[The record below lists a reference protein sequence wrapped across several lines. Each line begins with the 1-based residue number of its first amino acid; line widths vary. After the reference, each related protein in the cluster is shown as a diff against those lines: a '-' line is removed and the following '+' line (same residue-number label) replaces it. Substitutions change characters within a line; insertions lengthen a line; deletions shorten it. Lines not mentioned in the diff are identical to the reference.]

1 MKLFYFSTD
10 NKLVTNKKETTY
22 SKEYLMRKE
31 KMVLKDFDT
40 AFNCYDH
47 LNKKIISLRQWE
59 VTIMIALMVLFMS
72 NNISCIAIFILV
84 SIAGSLISILELRE
98 LGSMQYDKKQ
108 ILYLEKIFSNP
119 NVDEYW
125 DAIYNYEFR
134 DLRLNKMKFTRKILQ
149 SIKCLQKPD
158 FIFWR
163 LVWISIWIVL
173 ICLKL
178 IPFFL
183 NLDILNRCS
192 WDIVSCIL

>member
-1 MKLFYFSTD
+1 MKLFYFSTN
-10 NKLVTNKKETTY
+10 NKLVANKKETVY

-72 NNISCIAIFILV
+72 NNISCIVIFILV

-108 ILYLEKIFSNP
+108 ILYLEKMFSNP

-163 LVWISIWIVL
+163 LVWISIWIIL

-178 IPFFL
+178 IPLFL

-192 WDIVSCIL
+192 WNIVSCIL

>member
-149 SIKCLQKPD
+149 SVKCLQKPD

>member
-192 WDIVSCIL
+192 WNIVSCIL

>member
-1 MKLFYFSTD
+1 MKLFYFSTN
-10 NKLVTNKKETTY
+10 NKLVANKKETVY

-108 ILYLEKIFSNP
+108 ILYLEKMFSNP

-163 LVWISIWIVL
+163 LVWISIWIIL

-178 IPFFL
+178 IPLFV

>member
-125 DAIYNYEFR
+125 DAVYNYEFR